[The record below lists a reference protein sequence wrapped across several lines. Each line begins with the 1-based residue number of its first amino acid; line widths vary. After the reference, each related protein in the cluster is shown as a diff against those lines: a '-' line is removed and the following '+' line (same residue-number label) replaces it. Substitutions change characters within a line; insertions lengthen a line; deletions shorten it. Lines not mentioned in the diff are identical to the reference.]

1 MTVTSTTGRTNTTNT
16 GVTGRGGQAKVQK
29 AKILLVDDRAENL
42 LALEAILSA
51 LDQTLVRAA
60 SGEEALKALLTDD
73 FAVILLDVQMPGM
86 DGFETAAHIKR
97 RERTRDIPIIFLT
110 AINHGPHHTFRGYAA
125 GAVDYISKPFDP
137 WVLRAKVSVFVEL
150 YMKNCQLKEQAAL
163 LRLQLDAGRP
173 AAAAGGGQGNGQ
185 AGGAGQAQDDT
196 AGAGSRRSAPAGGL
210 LAELSARL
218 AAVEEQAD
226 ALTKQLG
233 ESSDPAAVATAT
245 HLERK
250 LSGLRRALDA
260 LEPGTTPGNG
270 GGGYAGGN
278 GAAGGSG
285 SPGAS

>member
-1 MTVTSTTGRTNTTNT
+1 M
-16 GVTGRGGQAKVQK
+16 VQK
-29 AKILLVDDRAENL
+29 AKILLVDDRPENL

-51 LDQTLVRAA
+51 LDQTLVRAS

-150 YMKNCQLKEQAAL
+150 YMKNCQLREQAAL
-163 LRLQLDAGRP
+163 LRLQLE
-173 AAAAGGGQGNGQ
+173 
-185 AGGAGQAQDDT
+185 GGAGPAKE
-196 AGAGSRRSAPAGGL
+196 SAGL

-218 AAVEEQAD
+218 AAVEEQAE
-226 ALTKQLG
+226 ALSKQLDDD
-233 ESSDPAAVATAT
+233 SADAAAVATAA

-250 LSGLRRALDA
+250 LTGLRRALDA
-260 LEPGTTPGNG
+260 LEPGTG
-270 GGGYAGGN
+270 GAPSLP
-278 GAAGGSG
+278 AQT
-285 SPGAS
+285 

>member
-1 MTVTSTTGRTNTTNT
+1 M
-16 GVTGRGGQAKVQK
+16 VQK
-29 AKILLVDDRAENL
+29 AKILLVDDRPENL

-51 LDQTLVRAA
+51 LDQTLVRAS

-137 WVLRAKVSVFVEL
+137 WVLRAKVSVFVDL
-150 YMKNCQLKEQAAL
+150 YMKNVQLREQAAL
-163 LRLQLDAGRP
+163 LRLQLEGRHS
-173 AAAAGGGQGNGQ
+173 GGD
-185 AGGAGQAQDDT
+185 GAKGP
-196 AGAGSRRSAPAGGL
+196 SGL

-218 AAVEEQAD
+218 AAVEEQAEALSKHLDESAD
-226 ALTKQLG
+226 A
-233 ESSDPAAVATAT
+233 AAIATAA

-250 LSGLRRALDA
+250 LTGLRRALDA
-260 LEPGTTPGNG
+260 LEPG
-270 GGGYAGGN
+270 
-278 GAAGGSG
+278 SG
-285 SPGAS
+285 DRTSSLPSQN